1 MHKSFLPL
9 FLTSLLGILSS
20 SFLPHEPLFYQW
32 FGLAA
37 GIIPLGIY
45 HRYLAS
51 QKILSP
57 AEVDSVYYFGFLI
70 TVITLV
76 ATAISIA
83 LDSSG
88 KPMDMHWILLQF
100 GLGLVATGAAL
111 FARLLLMAKS
121 SSQVEMDVIQSTREL
136 VASVTQVSGEFDRAG
151 YQASAFVEQLEER
164 LEKMLNKTITT
175 YTNAIELTAQKS
187 LDRCA
192 ASIDGA
198 TEQFS
203 EAISKVL
210 EEVGRIQVEAE
221 AISFS
226 VAAEK
231 MQNFSAQIELS
242 VSTMTERVKEV
253 SAASADGIAELA
265 STTRKVQKLAID
277 IAAKL
282 EKLEQLQS
290 MLDGI
295 LNTSEALGIFKEAA
309 ETSALSLSKLRATSV
324 EASRKLDSEVID
336 PLSESGVASGLL
348 QLTKAFPENAANLAS
363 TIGDLTVEASNLSQ
377 TLMSH
382 RQRVEQTLAS
392 VSSAGDTGQQLKSLD
407 ATAKSVTDGMQQL
420 LGSINELKQ
429 NLAAASEAAKKI
441 GNSPETVLDA
451 KVA

>member
-1 MHKSFLPL
+1 
-9 FLTSLLGILSS
+9 
-20 SFLPHEPLFYQW
+20 
-32 FGLAA
+32 
-37 GIIPLGIY
+37 
-45 HRYLAS
+45 
-51 QKILSP
+51 
-57 AEVDSVYYFGFLI
+57 
-70 TVITLV
+70 
-76 ATAISIA
+76 
-83 LDSSG
+83 
-88 KPMDMHWILLQF
+88 MDMHWILLQF

-164 LEKMLNKTITT
+164 LEKLLNKTITT
-175 YTNAIELTAQKS
+175 YTNTIEQTAQKS

-198 TEQFS
+198 TAQFS

-242 VSTMTERVKEV
+242 VATMTERVKDV

-363 TIGDLTVEASNLSQ
+363 TIGDLTVEASNLSK
-377 TLMSH
+377 TLVSH
-382 RQRVEQTLAS
+382 RQRVEQTLTS
-392 VSSAGDTGQQLKSLD
+392 VSSAGDAGQQLKSLD

-420 LGSINELKQ
+420 LVSINELKQ

-441 GNSPETVLDA
+441 GNSPETMLDA

>member
-9 FLTSLLGILSS
+9 FLLSLLGILSS
-20 SFLPHEPLFYQW
+20 SFLPHESVYQW

-37 GIIPLGIY
+37 GIIPLVFY
-45 HRYLAS
+45 HRFLAS

-57 AEVDSVYYFGFLI
+57 AEVDSIYYFGFLV

-83 LDSSG
+83 IDTSG
-88 KPMDMHWILLQF
+88 KPPSMQWILLQF

-164 LEKMLNKTITT
+164 LEKMLSKTIST
-175 YTNAIELTAQKS
+175 YTTTIEQTAQKS

-192 ASIDGA
+192 DSIDSA
-198 TEQFS
+198 TTKFS
-203 EAISKVL
+203 EAISNVL

-231 MQNFSAQIELS
+231 IQSFSSQIESS
-242 VSTMTERVKEV
+242 VNSITENVKEV
-253 SAASADGIAELA
+253 SLASAAGISELA
-265 STTRKVQKLAID
+265 STTRKVQKLATD

-282 EKLEQLQS
+282 EKLGQLQN

-295 LNTSEALGIFKEAA
+295 LNTSEALGIFKETA
-309 ETSALSLSKLRATSV
+309 ETTAASLSKLTATSV
-324 EASRKLDSEVID
+324 EASRKLDSEVIE

-348 QLTKAFPENAANLAS
+348 QLTKAFPDNAANLAS
-363 TIGDLTVEASNLSQ
+363 TIGDLTAEANNLAKA
-377 TLMSH
+377 LASH
-382 RQRVEQTLAS
+382 RHSVEQSISTVATSGEAAS
-392 VSSAGDTGQQLKSLD
+392 QLKALEQ
-407 ATAKSVTDGMQQL
+407 TAKSVTAGLSQL
-420 LGSINELKQ
+420 FGSINDL
-429 NLAAASEAAKKI
+429 NIAMHSASEAARQVNAPAAQVATEAKI
-441 GNSPETVLDA
+441 A
-451 KVA
+451 